1 MEEIKYLGT
10 KEMAERMGVR
20 RKDVM
25 PIIRNSG
32 ILYEKIGG
40 RYKVVEET
48 FEKWNKETSAR
59 KMSHLDM
66 EKLIELINDD
76 EDDEM

>member
-10 KEMAERMGVR
+10 KEMAERMEVR

-48 FEKWNKETSAR
+48 FEKWNKETSA
-59 KMSHLDM
+59 KINHLDM